1 MGLLGPNR
9 GSGHR
14 RYSYEPRYYNPEKE
28 ERLKRRMRI
37 ESKARRRKSPAGLI
51 YFAIILGLAVYVYTK
66 IG

>member
-1 MGLLGPNR
+1 MGLFAPGK
-9 GSGHR
+9 GSRHR

-51 YFAIILGLAVYVYTK
+51 YFAMLLAFAVYVYTK
-66 IG
+66 LG